1 ICKRDR
7 RVYQWALDEALGAGT
22 ARGMP
27 ASPGR
32 PGNGPAGGSR
42 GGGGPWIIDAYAGI
56 GTLALLAA
64 ARLGLGR
71 RGAGGAGRRTRGR
84 VTAIEVVPAATAD
97 AEANAAFNGIE
108 DVEFVTGRVE
118 EVLPALA
125 RETAGGGRPDVILLD
140 PPRKGCEPEALA
152 ACLELAPPRIVYVS
166 CNPATL
172 ARDLAVLCDTGSA
185 AAPPVREAG
194 RRTRRYARYR
204 LVRVQP
210 VDLFPQTAHVE
221 CVASLERVE

>member
-1 ICKRDR
+1 RPTATHPKNVEAFEWVRE
-7 RVYQWALDEALGAGT
+7 WAQAYGNRAPVQGGWSGFAAGT
-22 ARGMP
+22 VAMV
-27 ASPGR
+27 AES
-32 PGNGPAGGSR
+32 
-42 GGGGPWIIDAYAGI
+42 
-56 GTLALLAA
+56 TTT
-64 ARLGLGR
+64 
-71 RGAGGAGRRTRGR
+71 AGRL
-84 VTAIEVVPAATAD
+84 IEQ
-97 AEANAAFNGIE
+97 GI
-108 DVEFVTGRVE
+108 EFVTGRVE

-194 RRTRRYARYR
+194 RRARRYARYR